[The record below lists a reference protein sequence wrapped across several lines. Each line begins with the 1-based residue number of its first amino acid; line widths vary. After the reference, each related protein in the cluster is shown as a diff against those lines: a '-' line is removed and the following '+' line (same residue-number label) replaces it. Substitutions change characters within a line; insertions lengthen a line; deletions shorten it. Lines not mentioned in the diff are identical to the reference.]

1 MKRKIIFLI
10 NLLKSTNSGLDL
22 ALILNQLNLK
32 MHLHSEILKDS
43 KINLQHQDQTN
54 FTMSQYK
61 IKILTKLH
69 VFVHKS
75 KDLMKIGL

>member
-10 NLLKSTNSGLDL
+10 NLLKSTNSDLDL

-43 KINLQHQDQTN
+43 KINPQHQAQTN

-61 IKILTKLH
+61 IKILAKLH
-69 VFVHKS
+69 VFVQKS
-75 KDLMKIGL
+75 KDLIKIEL